1 MCFNTIYNIPSCFRH
16 LYVSTMYQ
24 VLLSGGYS
32 WVKKSSCPQ
41 GLKTQKG
48 IQTSKQTSISVLV
61 HSLDTVIEIS
71 RECHVNM

>member
-1 MCFNTIYNIPSCFRH
+1 MCFNTIYSILSFFRH

-48 IQTSKQTSISVLV
+48 IQTSISDLV

-71 RECHVNM
+71 KKCHVNM